1 MRTAAATSGQRPD
14 STGCF
19 GPRRSPSSASATSQI
34 ATLSIQSA
42 ASLPAGLVIGLAPS
56 FRNPSPTCE
65 INVAAPIGIG
75 AFSTDPSGRT
85 DLPLVIPNDPALQG
99 ATFLLQ
105 SAIVTP
111 GGALF
116 GTVELTEGLLVVV
129 GG

>member
-1 MRTAAATSGQRPD
+1 M
-14 STGCF
+14 
-19 GPRRSPSSASATSQI
+19 
-34 ATLSIQSA
+34 
-42 ASLPAGLVIGLAPS
+42 GLAPS
-56 FRNPSPTCE
+56 FRSPSPTCE

-75 AFSTDPSGRT
+75 AFSTSASGRT
-85 DLPLVIPNDPALQG
+85 DIPLVIPSDPALQG

-105 SAIVTP
+105 SAIATP